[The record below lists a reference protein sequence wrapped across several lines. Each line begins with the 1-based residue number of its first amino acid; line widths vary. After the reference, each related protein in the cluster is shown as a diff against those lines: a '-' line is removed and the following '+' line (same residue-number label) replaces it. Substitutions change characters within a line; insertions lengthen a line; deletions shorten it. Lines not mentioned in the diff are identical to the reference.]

1 MKIGLISGH
10 GAGDCGAVGC
20 GYQEADLTVEL
31 VKLLDEKLKEIG
43 IETVVYPYERNAYKD
58 CKNGGLYVDFSDCKY
73 VLEVHFNAC
82 VNDQNGND
90 FVTGSEIW
98 VTPREVGVTVEERIL
113 KDMETLG
120 FTNRGVKK
128 TDFLVI
134 NRVKDLGVSS
144 ALIETCFI
152 DDLDDMRLYQAKRA
166 EVAESIVKGIADG
179 FGYDIPDTEDNAE
192 GPEDNKSEADN
203 DNSSVEE
210 SVKTRSESE
219 FVEYIGK
226 LAAEDM
232 KKTGI
237 LASITAAQAI
247 LESGYGS
254 SELAVNAH
262 NLFGMKA
269 SLSGNTW
276 ASEWNGCIYSKE
288 TQEQNEDGSY
298 ETITADFRAYENEAQ
313 SIKDHSDYLTGAKNG
328 SGLRYESLV
337 GCTDYRAAAQIVKD
351 GGYATSLTYVAK
363 LCSIIER
370 WNLTQY
376 DIAGPSEDKHE
387 TSGNETEWY
396 RVRKSWNDAA
406 SQLGAFHNLDYAK
419 AMADDNQGYSVFDND
434 GNVVY
439 GNSDISGGDIA
450 VGDKVK
456 VLKPVHYDNGSTF
469 KLWYDVY
476 EVIKVEGDRVV
487 IGIGAVKTAPVDI
500 QNLKKV

>member
-31 VKLLDEKLKEIG
+31 VKLIDEQLKAIG
-43 IETVVYPYERNAYKD
+43 IETVVYPYEKNAYKD
-58 CKNGGLYVDFSDCKY
+58 CKNGGLSVDFSGCKY

-82 VNDQNGND
+82 VKDESGND

-98 VTPREVGVTVEERIL
+98 VTPREVGVTVEEHML
-113 KDMETLG
+113 KNLEILG

-152 DDLDDMRLYQAKRA
+152 DDLDDMRLYQSKKAV
-166 EVAESIVKGIADG
+166 VAEAIVKGIADG
-179 FGYDIPDTEDNAE
+179 FGYNLPNIEDNAE
-192 GPEDNKSEADN
+192 SPEDNKSATDN
-203 DNSSVEE
+203 DNSSTAEPA
-210 SVKTRSESE
+210 KARSESE

-276 ASEWNGCIYSKE
+276 ASDWSGCTYTKE
-288 TQEQNEDGSY
+288 TQEQNKDGSY
-298 ETITADFRAYENEAQ
+298 ETITAGFRSYENEAQ
-313 SIKDHSDYLTGAKNG
+313 SIKDHSDYLIGAKNG
-328 SGLRYESLV
+328 SDLRYDGLV
-337 GCTDYRAAAQIVKD
+337 GCTDYKKAAQIVKD
-351 GGYATSLTYVAK
+351 GGYATSLAYVDK
-363 LCSIIER
+363 LCDIIER
-370 WNLTQY
+370 WNLTKY
-376 DIAGPSEDKHE
+376 DIAVHKTSE
-387 TSGNETEWY
+387 NETEWY
-396 RVRKSWNDAA
+396 RVRKSWTDAA

-419 AMADDNQGYSVFDND
+419 AMADDNPGYSVFDDD
-434 GNVVY
+434 GHVVY
-439 GNSDISGGDIA
+439 CNADTSRGLIA

-456 VLKPVHYDNGSTF
+456 VLNPVHYDNGSTF

-476 EVIKVEGDRVV
+476 EVIKIEGDRVV
-487 IGIGAVKTAPVDI
+487 IGIDNVKTAPVDVH
-500 QNLKKV
+500 NLEKVE